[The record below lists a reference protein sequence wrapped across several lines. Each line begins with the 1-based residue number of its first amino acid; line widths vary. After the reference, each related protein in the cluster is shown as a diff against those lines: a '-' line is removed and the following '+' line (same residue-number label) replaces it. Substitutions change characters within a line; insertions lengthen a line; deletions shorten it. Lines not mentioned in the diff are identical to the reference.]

1 MYSNQHNI
9 LQYISVTTLINLTC
23 NTKSE
28 FNIFLF
34 QFVMKSNFLVCQNYV
49 RDDATVIAATLFV
62 FFLTQHIYLST
73 CVH

>member
-1 MYSNQHNI
+1 MN
-9 LQYISVTTLINLTC
+9 LIC
-23 NTKSE
+23 NTKPE
-28 FNIFLF
+28 FNFFLF

-49 RDDATVIAATLFV
+49 RDDVTVIAATSFV